1 MEALYSSF
9 SASLSSVTKVT
20 QILPQVIL
28 WQFCFRYSVYVGYNG
43 KKLSYEIIKIIGS
56 LAKIWLHHLP
66 VTCFA
71 GFWTSFL
78 VLKLAMKKRNKR
90 VAKCVFTIFLFFFLI
105 WRGSIINLHIS
116 HEFIQRLRMFPK
128 SGMVA
133 LIWCR
138 NCGTSVYKYGRNRSK
153 SLKNRLHF
161 THQSISLRI
170 FFKLSQIISF
180 TVALWTR

>member
-28 WQFCFRYSVYVGYNG
+28 WQFCFRCSVSDMIPLCRLQR

-56 LAKIWLHHLP
+56 LAKIWLYHLP

-90 VAKCVFTIFLFFFLI
+90 VAKCVLTIFLFYFF
-105 WRGSIINLHIS
+105 NLKT
-116 HEFIQRLRMFPK
+116 FDNK
-128 SGMVA
+128 SAYQSWVHTEIA
-133 LIWCR
+133 NVSEIR
-138 NCGTSVYKYGRNRSK
+138 NGGID
-153 SLKNRLHF
+153 LM
-161 THQSISLRI
+161 
-170 FFKLSQIISF
+170 
-180 TVALWTR
+180 